1 MFVKIE
7 KKYFG
12 TDGIRGVAGEEPLD
26 SETMVRLGKAIAK
39 VFLNKK
45 GIHRILIGK
54 DTRLSGYMI
63 ETAIA
68 SGVMAMGADVLFVGP
83 LPTPGVAYLTK
94 SMRADAGI
102 MISASHNPFEDNGIK
117 IFAGDGFK
125 LPDETE
131 LVIENLLDNPNQLI
145 STTSPSCIGRA
156 SRVEDAIGRYTV
168 YLKGTFPNELS
179 LEGLK
184 IGFDAANGSGYVVGP
199 QVYTEL
205 GGEVITRGV
214 NPNGRNINSG
224 FGSLYPE
231 MVGKLVKEQ
240 NLHLGI
246 TLDGDADRVVFVDEK
261 GGILDG
267 DMILAICAIDL
278 KERGLLKRN
287 TVVSTLMSNI
297 GLKRYL
303 TKHDI
308 SLIETQVGDRYVN
321 EAMRSLGCQ
330 LGGEQSGHTI
340 FSDLSTGGDGILTSL
355 QVLSAMLRK
364 EKPLSEM
371 LVGYTRFPQKLINVA
386 VVQKP
391 PLESIESIAK
401 IIKDKEQILGD
412 SGRVFVRYSGT
423 ENKVRV
429 MVECE
434 DEAQCRQHAAD
445 VADVLERELGAA

>member
-1 MFVKIE
+1 VKVE

-39 VFLNKK
+39 VFLTRK
-45 GIHRILIGK
+45 GIHRFLIGK

-68 SGVMAMGADVLFVGP
+68 SGIMAMGADVLFVGP

-117 IFAGDGFK
+117 IFAGDGYK

-131 LVIENLLDNPNQLI
+131 LIIENMLDNPTQLI
-145 STTSPSCIGRA
+145 SNASPSCIGRA
-156 SRVEDAIGRYTV
+156 ARIDDAIGRYTV
-168 YLKGTFPNELS
+168 YLKGTFPTELT

-205 GGEVITRGV
+205 GAEVVTRGA

-240 NLHLGI
+240 NLDLGI
-246 TLDGDADRVVFVDEK
+246 TLDGDADRVLFVDEK
-261 GGILDG
+261 GNILDG
-267 DMILAICAIDL
+267 DMILAVCAVDL
-278 KERGLLKRN
+278 KERGLLRGN

-297 GLKRYL
+297 GLKRFL
-303 TKHDI
+303 LKHDI
-308 SLIETQVGDRYVN
+308 TLVETQVGDRYVN
-321 EAMRSLGCQ
+321 ESMRSLGCQ

-355 QVLSAMLRK
+355 QILAAMLRK

-371 LVGYTRFPQKLINVA
+371 LAGYVKFPQKLINVP
-386 VVQKP
+386 VVQRP

-401 IIKDKEQILGD
+401 VIKDKEQLLGD

-434 DEAQCRQHAAD
+434 DEALCRQHAME
-445 VADVLERELGAA
+445 VADVVERELGAA